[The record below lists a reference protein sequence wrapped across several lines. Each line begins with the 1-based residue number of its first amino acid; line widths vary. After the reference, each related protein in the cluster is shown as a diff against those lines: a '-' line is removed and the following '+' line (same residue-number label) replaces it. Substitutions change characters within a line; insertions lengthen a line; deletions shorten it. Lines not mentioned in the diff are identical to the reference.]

1 MPNWCMNNVTITG
14 PIEKLEQIE
23 EAINKNQLFEYLS
36 PIGEWDYGKALEN
49 WGCKWEANEVDYEID
64 TDSQTMTLNFDT
76 PWGPPI
82 AAYQAGE
89 TKHGLSI
96 EATFYE
102 SGMAFVGC
110 YEDMEEETFSVD
122 FEDEDWR
129 DNVPSNLVE
138 DWGLDDEYEN
148 WKEWQE
154 DDEDA

>member
-1 MPNWCMNNVTITG
+1 MPNWCMNNATITG

-23 EAINKNQLFEYLS
+23 EAIKKDQLFEYLN
-36 PIGEWDYGKALEN
+36 PIGEWDYGKAVEN
-49 WGCKWEANEVDYEID
+49 WGCKWEANEVNYEID

-89 TKHGLSI
+89 AKHDLDI

-102 SGMAFVGC
+102 PGMAFVGC
-110 YEDMEEETFSVD
+110 YEDMEEETFDVD
-122 FEDEDWR
+122 FGDENWR

-138 DWGLDDEYEN
+138 DWGLDDEYDN

-154 DDEDA
+154 DEEL